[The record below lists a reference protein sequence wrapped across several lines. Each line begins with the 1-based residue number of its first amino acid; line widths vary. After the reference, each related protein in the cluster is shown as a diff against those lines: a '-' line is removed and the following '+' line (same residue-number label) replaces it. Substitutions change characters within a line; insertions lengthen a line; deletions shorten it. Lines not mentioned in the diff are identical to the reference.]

1 MPHAGNLARARHILF
16 LWPSGVE
23 VVMLKELIEMI
34 AKALVDYPEQVD
46 VSELEG
52 EQTSVIELRVA
63 KEDLGKVIGKQGRTA
78 RAMRTILSAASTK
91 IRKRAVLEI
100 IE

>member
-1 MPHAGNLARARHILF
+1 M
-16 LWPSGVE
+16 
-23 VVMLKELIEMI
+23 KELIKYMAE
-34 AKALVDYPEQVD
+34 ALVDKPDMVS
-46 VSELEG
+46 VSEIIG

-78 RAMRTILSAASTK
+78 KAMRTILSAASTK
-91 IRKRAVLEI
+91 IRKRTVLEI

>member
-1 MPHAGNLARARHILF
+1 M
-16 LWPSGVE
+16 
-23 VVMLKELIEMI
+23 KDLIALI
-34 AKALVDYPEQVD
+34 AKALVDYPEQVK
-46 VSELEG
+46 VTEIVG

-78 RAMRTILSAASTK
+78 KAMRTILSAASAK
-91 IRKRAVLEI
+91 IRKRHVLEL